1 MNIILKRCYRLT
13 SVKGYFINSEGK
25 RCCIRSFRPRAH
37 FTWNFF
43 AVSPFI
49 RGYNREHTHKW
60 TEDRHG
66 ENMIQDVY
74 SVQKGIKC
82 KNFRKNCLLWIIYQ
96 TSVPLRLI
104 LSGRWKQ
111 PQSLM
116 CSVRLSAQDQD
127 LIISLA
133 PDKRLCPRSY
143 GFIIHFFNN
152 NNNNS
157 WLISLSPS
165 YDFMIWLWWAV
176 TDRSLRRAS
185 IVFKWSSCKNKWPN
199 NLYIFVQ
206 RNCMTFRLIYSLRTW
221 QSKNQQEHFFFL
233 GPAVKWLSSSARYG
247 SPEGQMRIVFFFC
260 YQLEKGEKLFRVWS
274 DLLLLF
280 FYRNHFCFL
289 LSSLWPQEADLPK
302 SVFPFENQ
310 SILVF
315 LVLFFIHQ
323 FSSCKHRRENNV
335 DIFRYLTLYWKLHN
349 QIQGH
354 NSTTKLH
361 SYKSPDSF

>member
-1 MNIILKRCYRLT
+1 M
-13 SVKGYFINSEGK
+13 
-25 RCCIRSFRPRAH
+25 A
-37 FTWNFF
+37 
-43 AVSPFI
+43 
-49 RGYNREHTHKW
+49 
-60 TEDRHG
+60 
-66 ENMIQDVY
+66 
-74 SVQKGIKC
+74 
-82 KNFRKNCLLWIIYQ
+82 
-96 TSVPLRLI
+96 
-104 LSGRWKQ
+104 
-111 PQSLM
+111 
-116 CSVRLSAQDQD
+116 
-127 LIISLA
+127 
-133 PDKRLCPRSY
+133 
-143 GFIIHFFNN
+143 
-152 NNNNS
+152 
-157 WLISLSPS
+157 SLSTFSITITITRDLFHYLQVMTSWFDSDGPWRTGAC
-165 YDFMIWLWWAV
+165 DE
-176 TDRSLRRAS
+176 RAS
-185 IVFKWSSCKNKWPN
+185 CSSGHHVKTNDQKTFTFLYKEIVWHSDWFILWGHDNLKINKS
-199 NLYIFVQ
+199 I
-206 RNCMTFRLIYSLRTW
+206 
-221 QSKNQQEHFFFL
+221 FFFL

-260 YQLEKGEKLFRVWS
+260 YQLEKGEKLFHVWS

-280 FYRNHFCFL
+280 FYCNHFCFL

>member
-1 MNIILKRCYRLT
+1 MVKVVGAVPANTAQGWGCYIWVIIVFTMNIILKRCYRLT
-13 SVKGYFINSEGK
+13 SVKGYFINNEGK
-25 RCCIRSFRPRAH
+25 KCCIRSFRPHILRG
-37 FTWNFF
+37 FF
-43 AVSPFI
+43 LQYRPLLGVTT
-49 RGYNREHTHKW
+49 GNTHKW

-74 SVQKGIKC
+74 SVQKGIMC
-82 KNFRKNCLLWIIYQ
+82 RNFRKNCLLWIIYQ

-157 WLISLSPS
+157 WLNSSSPS

-221 QSKNQQEHFFFL
+221 QSKNQQEHFFF
-233 GPAVKWLSSSARYG
+233 PWASSEMIKQQCEVRKPWGAN
-247 SPEGQMRIVFFFC
+247 E
-260 YQLEKGEKLFRVWS
+260 
-274 DLLLLF
+274 
-280 FYRNHFCFL
+280 NCFL
-289 LSSLWPQEADLPK
+289 FLLPVGK
-302 SVFPFENQ
+302 RRKTFSCLKWF
-310 SILVF
+310 IIIIIF
-315 LVLFFIHQ
+315 LL
-323 FSSCKHRRENNV
+323 
-335 DIFRYLTLYWKLHN
+335 
-349 QIQGH
+349 
-354 NSTTKLH
+354 
-361 SYKSPDSF
+361 